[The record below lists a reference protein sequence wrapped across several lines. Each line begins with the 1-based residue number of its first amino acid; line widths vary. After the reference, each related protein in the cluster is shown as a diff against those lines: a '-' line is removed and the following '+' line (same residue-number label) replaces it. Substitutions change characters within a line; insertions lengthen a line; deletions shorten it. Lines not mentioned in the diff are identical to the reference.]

1 MTEPQLW
8 TLAVGLLTAL
18 TAIVGF
24 SAQTMMRAMSKT
36 VTVQMESVRELMAER
51 FSNVDRQFEQVG
63 RQFEQVDRQFDQVD
77 RRLEHLDQRVGR
89 VETRIDDIDRDV
101 QTIAKRIFPKD

>member
-24 SAQTMMRAMSKT
+24 SAQTMRAMSKT

-63 RQFEQVDRQFDQVD
+63 RQFEQVDR
-77 RRLEHLDQRVGR
+77 RLEHLDQRVGR

>member
-24 SAQTMMRAMSKT
+24 SAQTMRAMSKT

-51 FSNVDRQFEQVG
+51 FSNVDRQFD
-63 RQFEQVDRQFDQVD
+63 QVDRRFDQVD

-89 VETRIDDIDRDV
+89 VETRVDDIDRDV

>member
-24 SAQTMMRAMSKT
+24 SAQTMRAMSKT

-63 RQFEQVDRQFDQVD
+63 RQFDQVDRRFDQVD

-89 VETRIDDIDRDV
+89 VETRVDDIDRDV